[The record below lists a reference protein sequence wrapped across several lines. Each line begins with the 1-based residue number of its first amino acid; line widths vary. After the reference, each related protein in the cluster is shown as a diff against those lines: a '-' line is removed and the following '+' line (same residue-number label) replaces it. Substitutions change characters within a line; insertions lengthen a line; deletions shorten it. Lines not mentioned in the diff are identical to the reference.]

1 VFFFFCIFVI
11 SSYFPDFD
19 GRGCESHHFQI
30 RGAAQQRRHQNTARY
45 SENCNVIL
53 FEKCVVLFLFVQL
66 ETLIRLTVA
75 HAKCRLSRSAELQ
88 DAEASCDVMNFALYN
103 EVRSEMQAPAL
114 PGNRPVPVGGQEQQQ
129 ERVGEKRQAD
139 RGEEE
144 ENIGDKRERS
154 DDEIVE
160 REEDRAKRCRKL
172 FKKCLSDRKL
182 ENCEMQELLRVRL
195 LFVKRFGNLNIF

>member
-1 VFFFFCIFVI
+1 M
-11 SSYFPDFD
+11 
-19 GRGCESHHFQI
+19 
-30 RGAAQQRRHQNTARY
+30 
-45 SENCNVIL
+45 
-53 FEKCVVLFLFVQL
+53 VLVLFVQL

-88 DAEASCDVMNFALYN
+88 DAEAACDVMNFALYN

-114 PGNRPVPVGGQEQQQ
+114 PGNRPVPVGGHEQQQQ
-129 ERVGEKRQAD
+129 ERVGEKRQAE

-144 ENIGDKRERS
+144 ENIGDKRERAN
-154 DDEIVE
+154 DEIVE

-182 ENCEMQELLRVRL
+182 ENCEMQELLRVRR
-195 LFVKRFGNLNIF
+195 LFV